1 MELKDELK
9 PVLKEIIYK
18 LNDLLYAVENDKQ
31 FPITQDYDTLE
42 EITTL
47 ISKVKWIL
55 NDK

>member
-18 LNDLLYAVENDKQ
+18 LNDLLVSVENDKQ

-47 ISKVKWIL
+47 INKVKWIL